1 MALRQ
6 KERPLTPTRRRRIL
20 KFFIGLGVLLVLA
33 CLVGPRVVAPF
44 LRHRLEKMVAD
55 NLNARLTMDSL
66 VYEFPY
72 GVRAHNAAL
81 IAKDETGRDI
91 DLLRVKDLELVLAKL
106 PIGDGPL
113 LIEKIIAKQPV
124 GRMVLTEHG
133 FVGSKGLIKPDEDES
148 PEPAPAQPAQPK
160 PKSNKKPKEKPSDYF
175 RLRRLD
181 LQGGQIAFEDRRDG
195 KAIPIVWKNLNIE
208 LDIAPASGSLYS
220 YELAANNAPLAIASV
235 RGKFDIDAL
244 NLNMDK
250 FVLALSVEQR
260 KVQEQL
266 PPSLQAALQQY
277 DVAGGLTL
285 SGSAQ
290 VPLRTPEQSKFD
302 ALLDL
307 PAASL
312 RISDADGRIDRVA
325 LKLILSNRDPETA
338 REEVT
343 RPIVPTN
350 VAATTAPTSR
360 PTTARAVRQPP
371 MLVTLEHLDIASGD
385 STFHMDKAQATID
398 PEVDQWRV
406 RDINCRLDLGSQRTG
421 LPTRLEAMLGKLQ
434 LTGKMKLT
442 ATASGPLNPVPAKRL
457 LDQVVY
463 EIVAYP
469 RDLQVK
475 HVKWPKP
482 FTNVSG
488 IIRASPAAI
497 LFEDVEASYLADK
510 FFVTSA
516 HIPMDGIE
524 NEIRIQQI
532 VGSMQL
538 SGKVLEYPKPFELLA
553 KEIRPSGTFYA
564 IGGYDRKIKLPP
576 GQKPNFQLNIRCDQ
590 AGALLTDR
598 QIPVTNIKAEIA
610 AATHLV
616 EIKRLEGNVLGGTLT
631 GDGQVVPGHGKDLLY
646 AGNAWV
652 RDLDL
657 KSLVWFFSTDEKKAS
672 RLAGKGNLNVSF
684 QGTGAH
690 NNLSTLDNFQATG
703 HFEALEGDFWSVPV
717 IDDISGSTKIKN
729 SALTAGQAAA
739 IFEIKNQVVDLKQAA
754 ISAPVL
760 GVQGSGKIGFDGQLN
775 VVAVAA
781 PLADWKDQLKRTKIP
796 IISDVAGEVAGGLQ
810 KIINTASQTL
820 LYEFKIT
827 GNASKPKI
835 ETVPAPVI
843 TDGVAKLFGSMIKGE
858 NLGDALN
865 KPQDRLPRK

>member
-1 MALRQ
+1 M
-6 KERPLTPTRRRRIL
+6 TPTRRRRIL
-20 KFFIGLGVLLVLA
+20 KFLIGLGIVLVLV
-33 CLVGPRVVAPF
+33 CLVGPRIIAPV
-44 LRHRLEKMVAD
+44 LRHRLEKMVSD
-55 NLNARLTMDSL
+55 SLNARLTMDQL
-66 VYEFPY
+66 DYEFPY

-91 DLLRVKDLELVLAKL
+91 DLLRVNELELVLAKL
-106 PIGDGPL
+106 PVGDGPL
-113 LIEKIIAKQPV
+113 LIEKIIAKQPI

-133 FVGSKGLIKPDEDES
+133 FVGSKGLVKPDEDE
-148 PEPAPAQPAQPK
+148 EPQPAAPQAQPPK
-160 PKSNKKPKEKPSDYF
+160 PKSKKKPKEKPSDYF
-175 RLRRLD
+175 RLRLLD

-195 KAIPIVWKNLNIE
+195 KAVPIVWKNLDIQLN
-208 LDIAPASGSLYS
+208 IAPASGSLYA
-220 YELAANNAPLAIASV
+220 YELSAHNAPLAIANV

-250 FVLALSVEQR
+250 FVLALSVEQG

-266 PPSLQAALQQY
+266 PPRLQAALHQY

-290 VPLRTPEQSKFD
+290 VPLRTPELSQFD

-307 PAASL
+307 PAASM
-312 RISDADGRIDRVA
+312 RISDADGRVDRVS
-325 LKLILSNRDPETA
+325 LKMILSNRDAESA

-360 PTTARAVRQPP
+360 PTTTRAVRQPP

-385 STFHMDKAQATID
+385 STFHMDKAQATLD

-406 RDINCRLDLGSQRTG
+406 REINCRLDIGSQHTG
-421 LPTRLEAMLGKLQ
+421 LPTRLETMLGKLQ

-442 ATASGPLNPVPAKRL
+442 ATASGPLKPVPGKRL
-457 LDQVVY
+457 LDQIDY
-463 EIVAYP
+463 EVVAYP

-475 HVKWPKP
+475 HLKWPQP
-482 FTNVSG
+482 FTGVSG
-488 IIRASPAAI
+488 IVRASPAAI
-497 LFEDVEASYLADK
+497 LFDNVEASYFGDK

-516 HIPMDGIE
+516 QIPMNGIE
-524 NEIRIQQI
+524 TEVRIEQI

-538 SGKVLEYPKPFELLA
+538 TGKVDYPKPFEAMA
-553 KEIRPSGTFYA
+553 KHLHPSGTFYA

-576 GQKPNFQLNIRCDQ
+576 GQKPDFRLNIRCDQ
-590 AGALLTDR
+590 AGATLTER
-598 QIPVTNIKAEIA
+598 QIPVTNIKAEIV

-616 EIKRLEGNVLGGTLT
+616 EIKRLEGNVLGGTLI
-631 GDGQVVPGHGKDLLY
+631 GEGQVVPGKGKELIY

-657 KSLVWFFSTDEKKAS
+657 KSLAWFFSTEEKKAS
-672 RLAGKGNLNVSF
+672 RLSGKGNLNVRF
-684 QGTGAH
+684 QGTGPH
-690 NNLSTLDNFQATG
+690 DNLSALDNFEASG

-717 IDDISGSTKIKN
+717 IDDISGSTKVKS

-739 IFEIKNQVVDLKQAA
+739 VFEIKNQVVDLKQAA

-760 GVQGSGKIGFDGQLN
+760 GVQGSGKIGFDGQVNLI
-775 VVAVAA
+775 AVAA
-781 PLADWKDQLKRTKIP
+781 PLADWKDQIKRTRIP
-796 IISDVAGEVAGGLQ
+796 IISDVAGEVAGGVQ
-810 KIINTASQTL
+810 KIINSASQTL
-820 LYEFKIT
+820 LYEFKVT
-827 GNASKPKI
+827 GKASKPKI
-835 ETVPAPVI
+835 ETVPAPVV
-843 TDGVAKLFGSMIKGE
+843 TEGVAKLFGSMLKGE
-858 NLGDALN
+858 NLGDILV
-865 KPQDRLPRK
+865 KPEDRQPKK